1 MKDISEGTVEK
12 LVSKSYDEDDS
23 ENDDPKY

>member
-12 LVSKSYDEDDS
+12 LVSKSDDEDDS